1 MDLFAALR
9 AFTMVVDRGAFARA
23 ADVMGLSTSSVTRQ
37 VDALQDHLGVLLLNR
52 STRRLTL
59 TDAGER
65 YFEQVQRILGELDDA
80 NRSIGDRAG
89 PPRGILRVSLPVAF
103 GQMHVAP
110 MLPAFLAAHPGIEL
124 ELDLTDAQIN
134 LVEDRVDVA
143 IRLGL
148 VEAPGLIVR
157 KLAPMRRIICASP
170 EYLARRG
177 VPTLPG
183 DLTNHD
189 CCLFAYGRGDQSWRL
204 KKGSVEQV
212 VRVAGPL
219 RANNSIVLRDA
230 AVADLGLVLLPTWLL
245 GEDIKG
251 GRLRPLLTDWEASPT
266 GPEAAIHAVFL
277 PNRRSSTKVRA
288 FIDFLILHFGS
299 PPYWDRK

>member
-37 VDALQDHLGVLLLNR
+37 VDALEDHLGVLLLNR

-110 MLPAFLAAHPGIEL
+110 TYPSVPGGASGDRTRTRSDRCPSQSGGGQGRCGNPAWIGGE
-124 ELDLTDAQIN
+124 
-134 LVEDRVDVA
+134 
-143 IRLGL
+143 
-148 VEAPGLIVR
+148 PGLIVR
-157 KLAPMRRIICASP
+157 KLAAMRRIICASP

-204 KKGSVEQV
+204 KKGSVEQD

-251 GRLRPLLTDWEASPT
+251 GLLRPLLSDWEASPT
-266 GPEAAIHAVFL
+266 GPEAAIDAVFL
-277 PNRRSSTKVRA
+277 PNRRSSAKVRA